1 MPLYEYRC
9 IDRGCGDVQER
20 IRAFEQRD
28 TAPLCPCGQTTHR
41 TVTAPART
49 ASQWGD
55 SFWDGRR
62 DRGLRTTL
70 VSKKHREAVMKQ
82 RGLRQLEDG
91 EVERHIKDIQ
101 ADHEKHERN
110 VAAFNKHKAETG
122 DTGLALART
131 FPAHE
136 ALAT

>member
-9 IDRGCGDVQER
+9 TSEACGATQER
-20 IRAFEQRD
+20 LRPFAERD
-28 TAPLCPCGQTTHR
+28 AVPLCLCGQTTKR
-41 TVTAPART
+41 TVTAAART

-70 VSKKHREAVMKQ
+70 VSKKHRDAVMKQ

-91 EVERHIKDIQ
+91 EVERHVKEVQ
-101 ADHEKHERN
+101 ADHDKHERT
-110 VAAFNKHKAETG
+110 VATFNKHKAETG

>member
-9 IDRGCGDVQER
+9 IDCGASQER
-20 IRAFEQRD
+20 ICSFEQRD
-28 TAPLCPCGQTTHR
+28 ESPLCSCGQTTHR

-55 SFWDGRR
+55 SFWDGRK

-70 VSKKHREAVMKQ
+70 VSKKHREAVMRQ
-82 RGLRQLEDG
+82 RGLRQVEDG

-110 VAAFNKHKAETG
+110 VATFNKHKAETG
-122 DTGLALART
+122 DTGIALART

-136 ALAT
+136 ALAK